1 MLILVLNVTDSRP
14 DLGCNP
20 CWQGYGNVGLDDN
33 WQACGAGV
41 RGSFHDWEGRPIV
54 NLDRFPDLKA
64 MTTYGHERGV
74 RMNFYA
80 NNCMCVENGDNGL
93 YEDDEIY
100 DHYVGD
106 VQMLVEN
113 GFDGV
118 KVDACGQYRDM
129 ALFAR
134 LLNESGRQVMLENCH
149 WGMCWDTEDGRGIS
163 GWGWGVAGEH
173 DWREGNS
180 GCPERLPDGN
190 VTCPCKRAAVRTHA
204 LSIIAGAGRGLA
216 FRISC
221 SQFTSFERVETSTR
235 ASSTGCATSRAQSDF
250 SIGMRRWP
258 GEDVGPTQTW

>member
-1 MLILVLNVTDSRP
+1 MPTTACASRMATTASTKTMKYTIIMSETCRCSSRTA
-14 DLGCNP
+14 LT
-20 CWQGYGNVGLDDN
+20 
-33 WQACGAGV
+33 
-41 RGSFHDWEGRPIV
+41 GSRWMRV
-54 NLDRFPDLKA
+54 A
-64 MTTYGHERGV
+64 
-74 RMNFYA
+74 
-80 NNCMCVENGDNGL
+80 
-93 YEDDEIY
+93 
-100 DHYVGD
+100 
-106 VQMLVEN
+106 
-113 GFDGV
+113 
-118 KVDACGQYRDM
+118 RDM

-216 FRISC
+216 FRITC

-258 GEDVGPTQTW
+258 GEDVGPTQTCSRWAICPIGWALVGSRRTSVPGASCRHRSSWDSTFETMSWSPSSGPSWQTRKRSQ